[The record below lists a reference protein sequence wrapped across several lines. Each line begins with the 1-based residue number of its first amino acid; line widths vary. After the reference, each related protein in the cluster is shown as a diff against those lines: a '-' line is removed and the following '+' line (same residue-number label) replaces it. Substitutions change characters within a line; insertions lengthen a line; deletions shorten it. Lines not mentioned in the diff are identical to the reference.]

1 MPIKTLILVF
11 AAVFVTV
18 FLLATLHMAKANS
31 YPSAPVGPHS
41 NQDAI
46 KTTITDG
53 LQLANQTYQQ
63 WQGKLQQHKQSD
75 QEEKQMIANGH
86 SNNKFD
92 NHSPSVMVELPF

>member
-1 MPIKTLILVF
+1 MQIKILILAF
-11 AAVFVTV
+11 AAVLVTV
-18 FLLATLHMAKANS
+18 SLATLHMANANS
-31 YPSAPVGPHS
+31 SPSAPVGPHS

-75 QEEKQMIANGH
+75 QQEKQLIANGH

-92 NHSPSVMVELPF
+92 NRSPSVMAELPF